1 MEELPMILFT
11 VIAQMAIGAFWALG
25 FVQLLGRL
33 RKLPGEAIDRV
44 TDTSLFAVGPLLVL
58 GFFAAFFHLND
69 PFHAPFTLL
78 HVGSSWL
85 SRELLSGVLFG
96 GFGFVFAACQWNKW
110 LTRTLRDVL
119 AVLTALSG
127 LALLAAMSGVY
138 CTVKT
143 IPAWHTPAIPVF
155 FFASALLTG
164 PLAVALSLLLV
175 WKKALSATDTVSA
188 PESWKDW
195 RQHLAVGQISDDLKS
210 LVHSAMQILTIVSA
224 ASGIIIMIT
233 YPAYLLGLHQQGGAA
248 AHVADVISGG
258 FLTCRLILLGIAVV
272 GAGVFA
278 FTQIRLHSQPTTTLT
293 VLLCGSLLLAF
304 ISELLGRAVHYEG
317 LWHVGLNTVQH
328 VIAP

>member
-11 VIAQMAIGAFWALG
+11 VIAQMAVGAFWALG
-25 FVQLLGRL
+25 LVQLLGRL

-44 TDTSLFAVGPLLVL
+44 TDTSLFAVGPLLIL

-69 PFHAPFTLL
+69 PFHAPFTLM

-96 GFGFVFAACQWNKW
+96 GFGFVFALCQWNKW
-110 LTRTLRDVL
+110 LGRTVRDVL

-127 LALLAAMSGVY
+127 LALLISMSGVY
-138 CTVKT
+138 CSLRT
-143 IPAWHTPAIPVF
+143 IPAWHTPAVPVF

-175 WKKALSATDTVSA
+175 WKKALSATEL
-188 PESWKDW
+188 PEAKGW
-195 RQHLAVGQISDDLKS
+195 RSRLAVGQIDDDLKS
-210 LVHSAMQILTIVSA
+210 LVHSAMQILTIVGA
-224 ASGIIIMIT
+224 ASGVVIMIT

-248 AHVADVISGG
+248 AQVADAISGG
-258 FLTCRLILLGIAVV
+258 FLTCRLVLLGIAVIA
-272 GAGVFA
+272 AGVFA
-278 FTQIRLHSQPTTTLT
+278 FTQIRLHEKPTTTLT
-293 VLLCGSLLLAF
+293 VLLCSALLLAF
-304 ISELLGRAVHYEG
+304 ISELMGRAIHYEG
-317 LWHVGLNTVQH
+317 LWHVGLNTVQN

>member
-33 RKLPGEAIDRV
+33 RKLPGESIDRV

-110 LTRTLRDVL
+110 LGRTVRDVL

-127 LALLAAMSGVY
+127 LALLVSMSGVY
-138 CTVKT
+138 CSLRT
-143 IPAWHTPAIPVF
+143 IPAWHTPAVPVF

-175 WKKALSATDTVSA
+175 WKKALSASEAA
-188 PESWKDW
+188 PEAKGW
-195 RQHLAVGQISDDLKS
+195 RSHLAVGQIDDDLKS
-210 LVHSAMQILTIVSA
+210 LVHSAMQILTIVGA
-224 ASGIIIMIT
+224 ASGVVIMIT

-304 ISELLGRAVHYEG
+304 ISELMGRAVHYEG
-317 LWHVGLNTVQH
+317 LWHVGLNTVQN

>member
-33 RKLPGEAIDRV
+33 RKLPGESIDRV

-110 LTRTLRDVL
+110 LTRTLRDAL

-304 ISELLGRAVHYEG
+304 ISELMGRAVHYEG

>member
-143 IPAWHTPAIPVF
+143 IPAWHTPAIPVL

-188 PESWKDW
+188 PKSWKDW

-278 FTQIRLHSQPTTTLT
+278 FTQIRLHSQPTSTLT

-328 VIAP
+328 VIAS

>member
-33 RKLPGEAIDRV
+33 RKLPGESIDRV

-110 LTRTLRDVL
+110 LGRTVRDVL

-127 LALLAAMSGVY
+127 LALLVSMSGVY
-138 CTVKT
+138 CSLRT
-143 IPAWHTPAIPVF
+143 IPAWHTPAVPVF

-175 WKKALSATDTVSA
+175 WKKALSASEAA
-188 PESWKDW
+188 PEAKGW
-195 RQHLAVGQISDDLKS
+195 RSHLAVGQIDDGLKS
-210 LVHSAMQILTIVSA
+210 LVHSAMQILTIVGA
-224 ASGIIIMIT
+224 ASGVVIMIT

-304 ISELLGRAVHYEG
+304 ISELMGRAVHYEG
-317 LWHVGLNTVQH
+317 LWHVGLNTVQN

>member
-304 ISELLGRAVHYEG
+304 ITELLGRAVHYEG

>member
-278 FTQIRLHSQPTTTLT
+278 FTQIRLHSHPTTTLT

>member
-11 VIAQMAIGAFWALG
+11 VIAQMAVGAFWALG
-25 FVQLLGRL
+25 LVQLLGRL

-44 TDTSLFAVGPLLVL
+44 TDTSLFAVGPLLIL

-69 PFHAPFTLL
+69 PFHAPFTLM

-96 GFGFVFAACQWNKW
+96 GFGFVFALCQWNKW
-110 LTRTLRDVL
+110 LGRTVRDVL

-127 LALLAAMSGVY
+127 LALLISMSGVY
-138 CTVKT
+138 YSLRT
-143 IPAWHTPAIPVF
+143 IPAWHTPAVPVF

-175 WKKALSATDTVSA
+175 WKKALSATEAA
-188 PESWKDW
+188 PEVKGW
-195 RQHLAVGQISDDLKS
+195 RARLAVGQISDDLKS
-210 LVHSAMQILTIVSA
+210 LVHSAMQILTIVAA
-224 ASGIIIMIT
+224 ASGVVIMIT

-248 AHVADVISGG
+248 AQVADAISGG
-258 FLTCRLILLGIAVV
+258 FLTCRLVLLGVAVIA
-272 GAGVFA
+272 AGVFA
-278 FTQIRLHSQPTTTLT
+278 FTQIRLHSQPTSTLT
-293 VLLCGSLLLAF
+293 ALLSSALLVAF
-304 ISELLGRAVHYEG
+304 VSELMGRAVHYEG
-317 LWHVGLNTVQH
+317 LWHVGLNTVQN

>member
-44 TDTSLFAVGPLLVL
+44 TDTSLFAVGPLLIL

-110 LTRTLRDVL
+110 LSRTVRDVL

-127 LALLAAMSGVY
+127 LALLTSMSGVY
-138 CTVKT
+138 CTVRT
-143 IPAWHTPAIPVF
+143 ISAWHTPAVPVF

-175 WKKALSATDTVSA
+175 WKKALSATEAA
-188 PESWKDW
+188 PEAKGW
-195 RQHLAVGQISDDLKS
+195 RSRLAVGQISDDLKS
-210 LVHSAMQILTIVSA
+210 LVHSVMQILTIVSA
-224 ASGIIIMIT
+224 ASGIVIMIT
-233 YPAYLLGLHQQGGAA
+233 YPAYLLGLHQQDGAA
-248 AHVADVISGG
+248 AQVADVISGG
-258 FLTCRLILLGIAVV
+258 FLTCRLILLGIAVI

-278 FTQIRLHSQPTTTLT
+278 FTQIRLHTQPTTTLT

-304 ISELLGRAVHYEG
+304 FSELMGRAVHYEG
-317 LWHVGLNTVQH
+317 LWHVGLNTVQN

>member
-11 VIAQMAIGAFWALG
+11 VIAQMAVGAFWALG
-25 FVQLLGRL
+25 LVQLLGRL

-44 TDTSLFAVGPLLVL
+44 TDTSLFAVGPLLIL

-69 PFHAPFTLL
+69 PFHAPFTLM

-96 GFGFVFAACQWNKW
+96 GFGFVFALCQWNKW
-110 LTRTLRDVL
+110 LGRTVRDVL

-127 LALLAAMSGVY
+127 LALLISMSGVY
-138 CTVKT
+138 CSLRT
-143 IPAWHTPAIPVF
+143 IPAWHTPAVPVF

-175 WKKALSATDTVSA
+175 WKKALSTDEA
-188 PESWKDW
+188 IPEVKGW
-195 RQHLAVGQISDDLKS
+195 RSHLAVGQIDDDLKS
-210 LVHSAMQILTIVSA
+210 LVHSAMQILTIVGA
-224 ASGIIIMIT
+224 ASGVVIMIT

-248 AHVADVISGG
+248 AQVADAISGG
-258 FLTCRLILLGIAVV
+258 FLTCRLVLLGIAVIA
-272 GAGVFA
+272 AGVFA
-278 FTQIRLHSQPTTTLT
+278 FTQIRLHEKPTTTLT
-293 VLLCGSLLLAF
+293 ALLCGSLLLAF
-304 ISELLGRAVHYEG
+304 ISELMGRAVHYEG
-317 LWHVGLNTVQH
+317 LWHVGLNTVQN